1 MAVKKTPPEAHFY
14 AWKKINF
21 FVNLLQTLKR
31 VINFGEWRS
40 NGDTA

>member
-1 MAVKKTPPEAHFY
+1 MAVKKAPPEAHFY

-21 FVNLLQTLKR
+21 FVHLLQPFKR
-31 VINFGEWRS
+31 VINSSEWRS